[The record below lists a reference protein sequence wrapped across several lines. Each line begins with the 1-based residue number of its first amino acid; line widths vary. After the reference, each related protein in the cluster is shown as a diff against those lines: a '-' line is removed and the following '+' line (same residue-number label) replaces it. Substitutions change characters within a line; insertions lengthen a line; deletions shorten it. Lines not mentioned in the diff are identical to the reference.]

1 MLFKITTKHA
11 SNSHVTFVTYKR
23 FVVLFSLTR
32 FWATRVEEGLFP
44 LMYIDVSKF
53 VLLSIFTLIETKSPK
68 MSVKPLS
75 KNAKSSLPVDV
86 PRCKTSLLKLADT
99 WMTTSFPVLP
109 CSRSRR
115 LRREA
120 LRTRL
125 LRWGPRL
132 SGPWERWPSH
142 PIDFYVTTE
151 NDSGTMGSNRL
162 IAGYCLIQVWLD
174 FILGLRMVMLSRL
187 HMCLCYAVGSFASFC
202 SGAGELFWEESNT

>member
-1 MLFKITTKHA
+1 
-11 SNSHVTFVTYKR
+11 
-23 FVVLFSLTR
+23 
-32 FWATRVEEGLFP
+32 
-44 LMYIDVSKF
+44 MYIDVSKF
-53 VLLSIFTLIETKSPK
+53 VLLSVFTLIGTKSPK

-99 WMTTSFPVLP
+99 LMTTSFPESLCFRFSP
-109 CSRSRR
+109 ALDLNSRSRR

-125 LRWGPRL
+125 LRWCPRL
-132 SGPWERWPSH
+132 SGPRERWPSH

-151 NDSGTMGSNRL
+151 NDSRTMGSNRL

-174 FILGLRMVMLSRL
+174 FILGLRMVTLSRMHIL
-187 HMCLCYAVGSFASFC
+187 LVLVLVLCGRFICVI
-202 SGAGELFWEESNT
+202 L